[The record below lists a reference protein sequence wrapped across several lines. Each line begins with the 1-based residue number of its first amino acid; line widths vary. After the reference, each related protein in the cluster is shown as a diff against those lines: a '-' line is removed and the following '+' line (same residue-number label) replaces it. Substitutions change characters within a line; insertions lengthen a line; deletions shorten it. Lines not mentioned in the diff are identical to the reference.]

1 MSSVVRVILFN
12 ADEEYHASLRS
23 QLLQNEGVR
32 IIAELDEPALIAHS
46 VEQFSADALVVHL
59 DPHPE
64 VTLAMAGEVC
74 ASHPQLAV
82 FAISESTDTN
92 LILTAMRSGVR
103 EFLTKPIDP
112 KVLADAFAKTAER
125 TAENAPQGTLIT
137 TIGCGGGVGA
147 TTLATNLAVEL
158 GSMATGGVTLVDLDL
173 RFGHVASFLD
183 LEASYTISD
192 LCASAEQLDTQIV
205 ERALIEHKSGIKI
218 LARPNHFAD
227 ADGIT
232 AAHMVGVLSALLGM
246 NEYVVIDGPNRY
258 DPGAKAVVDLADVIL
273 LVMQLLV
280 PVVRNTSR
288 MIEGMREAGYNMDRM
303 KLVCNRVTREKSTL
317 TLEDVADT
325 LKVPEFARIPDEWA
339 TVSAT
344 INLGEPLAVH
354 GPKTKVRCAIRDLA
368 VRLHGQ
374 DSEADEKGS
383 SKQAGGLLS
392 KIFAD

>member
-12 ADEEYHASLRS
+12 ADEEYHATLRS
-23 QLLQNEGVR
+23 QLLQNEVVR

-46 VEQFSADALVVHL
+46 VEHYSADALVVHL
-59 DPHPE
+59 DPQPE

-82 FAISESTDTN
+82 FAISESADSN
-92 LILTAMRSGVR
+92 LILAAMRSGVR

-112 KVLADAFAKTAER
+112 QVLADAFAKTAER
-125 TAENAPQGTLIT
+125 TADTAPQGKLIT

-158 GSMATGGVTLVDLDL
+158 GDMATGGVTLVDLDL

-183 LEASYTISD
+183 LDPSYTISD

-218 LARPNHFAD
+218 LARPNQFAD

-232 AAHMVGVLSALLGM
+232 AAHTVGVLSTLLGM
-246 NEYVVIDGPNRY
+246 NEYVVIDGPNRF
-258 DPGAKAVVDLADVIL
+258 DAGAKAVIDLADVNL
-273 LVMQLLV
+273 LVMLLLV
-280 PVVRNTSR
+280 PLVRNTSR
-288 MIEGMREAGYNMDRM
+288 MIEGMREAGYNMHRM
-303 KLVCNRVTREKSTL
+303 KLVCNRVTRERGTL
-317 TLEDVADT
+317 TLEDVSET
-325 LKVPEFARIPDEWA
+325 LKVPEFARIPDDWA
-339 TVSAT
+339 TVSAA

-354 GPKTKVRCAIRDLA
+354 GPKTKIRCAIRDLA
-368 VRLHGQ
+368 SRLHGQ
-374 DSEADEKGS
+374 GSEADEKGGC
-383 SKQAGGLLS
+383 KQAGGLLS

>member
-12 ADEEYHASLRS
+12 ADEGYNAALRS

-32 IIAELDEPALIAHS
+32 IIAELDEPALMAHS
-46 VEQFSADALVVHL
+46 VEQYSADALVVHL

-64 VTLAMAGEVC
+64 VTLAMAAEVC

-82 FAISESTDTN
+82 FAISESADSN
-92 LILTAMRSGVR
+92 LILTAMRGGVR

-112 KVLADAFAKTAER
+112 KVLAEAFAKTAER
-125 TAENAPQGTLIT
+125 AADTAPQGTLIT

-158 GSMATGGVTLVDLDL
+158 GELATGGVTLVDLDL

-183 LEASYTISD
+183 LDPSYTISD
-192 LCASAEQLDTQIV
+192 LCASTEQLDSQIV
-205 ERALIEHKSGIKI
+205 ERALIEHKSGIRI
-218 LARPNHFAD
+218 LARPNQFAD

-232 AAHMVGVLSALLGM
+232 AAHTVGVLSALLEM
-246 NEYVVIDGPNRY
+246 NEYVVIDGPNRF
-258 DPGAKAVVDLADVIL
+258 DPGAKAVVDLADVNL

-280 PVVRNTSR
+280 PLVRNTSR
-288 MIEGMREAGYNMDRM
+288 MIEGMRQAGYNINRM
-303 KLVCNRVTREKSTL
+303 KLVCNRVSRERGTL
-317 TLEDVADT
+317 TMEDVSDT
-325 LKVPEFARIPDEWA
+325 LNIPEFARIPDDWP
-339 TVSAT
+339 TVSAA
-344 INLGEPLAVH
+344 INLGEPLATH
-354 GPKTKVRCAIRDLA
+354 GPKTRVRCAIRDLA
-368 VRLHGQ
+368 ARLHGQ
-374 DSEADEKGS
+374 GGEADEKSG